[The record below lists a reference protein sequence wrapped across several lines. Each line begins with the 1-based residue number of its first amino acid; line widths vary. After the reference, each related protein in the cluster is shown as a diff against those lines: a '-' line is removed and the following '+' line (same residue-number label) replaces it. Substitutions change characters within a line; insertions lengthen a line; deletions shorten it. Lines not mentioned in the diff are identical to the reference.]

1 MKNEDIASMLVTEVC
16 GKRIDFIPAARQ
28 DAYECAMRMADIKD
42 KEVSFLTGQI
52 ESLKMCGNCAHCVM
66 RHDEEDRWEECEVTG
81 MGVELTDTC
90 GLWELLKKKRI

>member
-1 MKNEDIASMLVTEVC
+1 MKNEDIASKLVTEVC
-16 GKRIDFIPAARQ
+16 GQRIEFIPSARQ

-42 KEVSFLTGQI
+42 KEISFLTGQL

-66 RHDEEDRWEECEVTG
+66 RHDEEDRWEECELTD

-90 GLWELLKKKRI
+90 RLWELLKNKSV